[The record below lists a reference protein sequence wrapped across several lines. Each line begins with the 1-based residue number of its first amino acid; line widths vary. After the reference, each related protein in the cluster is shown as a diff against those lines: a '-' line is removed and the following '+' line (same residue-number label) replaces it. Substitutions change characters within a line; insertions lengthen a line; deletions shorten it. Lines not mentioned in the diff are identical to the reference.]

1 MQDRIRTNKL
11 KWLMLSMC
19 LVVAGMFAPRAFTQA
34 NVVRVSG
41 TISSDTTWTP
51 ANVYVLQGAVFV
63 DGATLTIEA
72 GTRIIGESATN
83 GTLVVARTG
92 QIRALGRQDAP
103 IVMTSDQPA
112 GSRDRADWGGL
123 IINGN
128 APLNV
133 PGGEG
138 IGEGDTGRFGG
149 NNPDD
154 SSGVL
159 NFVRVEYAGTEFSP
173 DNELNGIA
181 FQGVGR
187 GTQVEFVQVHFNK
200 DDGLE
205 FFGGTVDVK
214 YAVTTGIADD
224 SYDWTDGWQ
233 GRGQFWIAQQHGDD
247 ADQGIEADNNA
258 ENNDLTPRSNPR
270 LFNLT
275 LIGDPDFE
283 QGDESDTGILLRE
296 GTAATIQNSIVTGFK
311 EEGLE
316 LDDPATFTV
325 AADGG
330 IVLGSMIFWQN
341 NPNFS
346 NDADEDPTPPFTT
359 EQFAMSSE
367 NVVVVDPGLRDP
379 FDLVSPD
386 FRPAADANATN
397 GSVPFVLPPND
408 GFFEPARFI
417 GAMGQERDFNFD
429 EPYLGNLFQGW
440 TNFEPR

>member
-1 MQDRIRTNKL
+1 MVLIAAVT
-11 KWLMLSMC
+11 
-19 LVVAGMFAPRAFTQA
+19 VAGNALAQG
-34 NVVRVSG
+34 NVVLVSG
-41 TISSDTTWTP
+41 TIGVDTTWTP
-51 ANVYVLQGAVFV
+51 NNVYILQGAVFV
-63 DGATLTIEA
+63 DNATLTIQA
-72 GTRIIGESATN
+72 GTRIIGETATN
-83 GTLVVARTG
+83 GTLIIARTAR
-92 QIRALGRQDAP
+92 IMALGRQDAP
-103 IVMTSDQPA
+103 VVMTSDQPA

-138 IGEGDTGRFGG
+138 IGEGDTGRYGG
-149 NNPDD
+149 TNPDD

-200 DDGLE
+200 DDGIE

-224 SYDWTDGWQ
+224 SFDWTDGWQ

-258 ENNDLTPRSNPR
+258 ENNDLIPRSNPR
-270 LFNLT
+270 LYNLT
-275 LIGDPDFE
+275 LIGDPDFD
-283 QGDESDTGILLRE
+283 QGAESDTGILLRE
-296 GTAATIQNSIVTGFK
+296 GTAATIKNTIVTGFK
-311 EEGLE
+311 ESGLE
-316 LDDPATFTV
+316 LDGGATFTV

-330 IVLGSMIFWQN
+330 IVLESMIFWQN

-346 NDADEDPTPPFTT
+346 SDSSEDPRPPFTT
-359 EQFAMSSE
+359 EQFAMQSA
-367 NVVVVDPGLRDP
+367 NVVVVDPNLRDP

-386 FRPAADANATN
+386 FRPAPDANATN
-397 GSVPFVLPPND
+397 GTVPFALPPND
-408 GFFEPARFI
+408 GFFDPARFI
-417 GAMGQERDFNFD
+417 GAMGQSPDFNFD
-429 EPYLGNLFQGW
+429 EPYLGNWVQGW

>member
-1 MQDRIRTNKL
+1 MQDRTRSNKW
-11 KWLMLSMC
+11 KWLTLPVL
-19 LVVAGMFAPRAFTQA
+19 LVLVGLLAPIGFTQG
-34 NVVRVSG
+34 NVVLVSG
-41 TISSDTTWTP
+41 TIDTDTRWTP
-51 ANVYVLQGAVFV
+51 NNTYVWQGAVFV
-63 DGATLTIEA
+63 ENATLTIEA
-72 GTRIIGESATN
+72 GTRIIGETASN
-83 GTLVVARTG
+83 GTLVIARTA
-92 QIRALGRQDAP
+92 QIQALGRQDAP
-103 IVMTSDQPA
+103 IVMTSDQPL

-149 NNPDD
+149 DNPEDN
-154 SSGVL
+154 SGIL
-159 NFVRVEYAGTEFSP
+159 NFLRVEYAGTEFSP

-200 DDGLE
+200 DDGIE

-214 YAVTTGIADD
+214 YAICTGIADD
-224 SYDWTDGWQ
+224 SFDWTDGWQ

-270 LFNLT
+270 LYNLT
-275 LIGDPDFE
+275 LVGDPDFDE
-283 QGDESDTGILLRE
+283 GDESDKGILLRE
-296 GTAATIQNSIVTGFK
+296 GTAATIRNSIVTGFK

-316 LDDPATFTV
+316 LDDAATFTV

-330 IVLGSMIFWQN
+330 IVLSNLIFFRN
-341 NPNFS
+341 SPNFS
-346 NDADEDPTPPFTT
+346 DDSGEDPAPPFTT
-359 EQFAMSSE
+359 AQFVASSDS
-367 NVVVVDPGLRDP
+367 VVVTDPGLRDP

-386 FRPAADANATN
+386 FRPAPGANATN
-397 GSVPFVLPPND
+397 GSVPFALPPND
-408 GFFEPARFI
+408 GFFDPARFI
-417 GAMGQERDFNFD
+417 GAMGQSPDFNFD
-429 EPYLGNLFQGW
+429 APFLGNWVQGW
-440 TNFEPR
+440 SNFEPR